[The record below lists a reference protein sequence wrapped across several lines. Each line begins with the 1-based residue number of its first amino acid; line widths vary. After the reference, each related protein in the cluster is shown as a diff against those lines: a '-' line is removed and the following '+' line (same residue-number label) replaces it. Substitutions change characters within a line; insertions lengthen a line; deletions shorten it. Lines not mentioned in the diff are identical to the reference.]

1 MTSCGGTD
9 FPMDGGAKKKQTT
22 TKKAIKGRKILSLT
36 NKKIYFLDKSRS
48 MKNIRGRQM
57 IPVVRVSA
65 KSKKMYKTR
74 LGKRI
79 PATKAA
85 LKRAA
90 TAARKIPKRKST
102 KRKSTKRKSTKRK
115 STINTTITNT
125 TNKKTTKKQNRTTTK
140 LPNQPSLFS
149 KFVKMIQNKP

>member
-1 MTSCGGTD
+1 MSSCGGTD
-9 FPMDGGAKKKQTT
+9 FPMDGGAKRKRKT

-36 NKKIYFLDKSRS
+36 NKKIYYLDKSRS
-48 MKNIRGRQM
+48 MKNVRGRQM

-65 KSKKMYKTR
+65 KSKKLYKTR

-90 TAARKIPKRKST
+90 AAARKIPKRKST
-102 KRKSTKRKSTKRK
+102 KRKSTKT
-115 STINTTITNT
+115 T
-125 TNKKTTKKQNRTTTK
+125 TNPESKTTTLKNTRTNAK
-140 LPNQPSLFS
+140 SSNQPSLFS
-149 KFVKMIQNKP
+149 KFVKMIQNKS

>member
-1 MTSCGGTD
+1 
-9 FPMDGGAKKKQTT
+9 MDGGAKRKRKT

-36 NKKIYFLDKSRS
+36 NKKIYYLDKSRS
-48 MKNIRGRQM
+48 MKNVRGRQM

-65 KSKKMYKTR
+65 KSKKLYKTR

-90 TAARKIPKRKST
+90 AAARKIPKRKST
-102 KRKSTKRKSTKRK
+102 KRKSTKRKSTK
-115 STINTTITNT
+115 TT
-125 TNKKTTKKQNRTTTK
+125 TNPESKTTTLKNTRTNAK
-140 LPNQPSLFS
+140 SSNQPSLFS
-149 KFVKMIQNKP
+149 KFVKMIQNKS